1 MIRNMKIAIPSSILM
16 VGLLIGS
23 SLSFAKPEYSKKEKQ
38 PCTTCHVAQGKKD
51 LNETGTCYKDNNHSL
66 AKCKVPAKS

>member
-1 MIRNMKIAIPSSILM
+1 MRYMKIAITSSILLF
-16 VGLLIGS
+16 GLLMGT

-51 LNETGTCYKDNNHSL
+51 LNTVGTCYKDNNHSL
-66 AKCKVPAKS
+66 ATCKVPAKS

>member
-1 MIRNMKIAIPSSILM
+1 MRNMKIAISSSILLI
-16 VGLLIGS
+16 GLLIGT

-51 LNETGTCYKDNNHSL
+51 LNATGTCYKDNNHSL
-66 AKCKVPAKS
+66 ANCKIPAKS